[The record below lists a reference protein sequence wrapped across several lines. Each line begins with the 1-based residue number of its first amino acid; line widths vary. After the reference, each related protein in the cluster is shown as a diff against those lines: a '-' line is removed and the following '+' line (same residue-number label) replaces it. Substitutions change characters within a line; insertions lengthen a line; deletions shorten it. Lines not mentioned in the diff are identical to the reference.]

1 MPSESDSGHRIT
13 NRILWNPAIQTLSI
27 MSVVSIVGWTAFMG
41 VGGVTEPFVMTTPLN
56 ENPESLV
63 VAIYSHS
70 SPQHLISNA
79 VLIGLVGSI
88 ISLSS
93 SWIRF
98 HLFFVFTGSLS
109 GITQLVV
116 MEYYGTAPPSL
127 GASGAGF
134 ALLGYLVVA
143 NPIGDYLSG
152 KAIVGFTIIGA
163 SVLTI
168 YFSPS
173 GSAILAHFS
182 GAVLGMVA
190 GRFHLLNAES

>member
-1 MPSESDSGHRIT
+1 MPSESDSGSGIATRL
-13 NRILWNPAIQTLSI
+13 LWNPVVQTLSI
-27 MSVVSIVGWTAFMG
+27 MSVVSIIGWTAFMG
-41 VGGVTEPFVMTTPLN
+41 AGGVIEPFVMTTPLN
-56 ENPESLV
+56 ENPESLII
-63 VAIYSHS
+63 AIYSHS

-79 VLIGLVGSI
+79 ILIGLVGGI
-88 ISLSS
+88 ISFSS

-98 HLFFVFTGSLS
+98 HLFFILTGSLS
-109 GITQLVV
+109 GISQLVV

-152 KAIVGFTIIGA
+152 KAIIGLVVIAA

-168 YFSPS
+168 YFSAS
-173 GSAILAHFS
+173 GSGILAHFS
-182 GAVLGMVA
+182 GAILGMIA
-190 GRFHLLNAES
+190 GRFHLLNAE